1 MPLYITV
8 LFSKLKTMMLY
19 WIMKLM
25 QWVVAIFKK

>member
-8 LFSKLKTMMLY
+8 VFSKLKTMMLY

-25 QWVVAIFKK
+25 QWVVTIFKK